1 MLKTT
6 CKAHMRPLPARYL
19 FFVKNLP
26 KANELFKMGLI
37 QTPERICQT
46 L

>member
-6 CKAHMRPLPARYL
+6 CKAHMRPLPAKVFIFRE
-19 FFVKNLP
+19 NLP